1 MTPMKRAVSLA
12 RQALGTTSPNPAVGA
27 VVVKDGVVLGTGHTQ
42 PAGSHH
48 AEIEALRSAGDSCQ
62 GAILY
67 TTLEPCCHFGR
78 TPPCTQ
84 AIISAGVAEVQV
96 AAIDP
101 NPLVSGKGNS
111 ELEAS
116 GLRVEVGEE
125 AEAAEELIEAFAKYI
140 NTGLPFV
147 TAKFAMSLDGKI
159 ATESGDSRWV
169 TGPQARGIVQ
179 QIRRES
185 DAVMVGINTVLADDP
200 QLTARNDQGEPL
212 ARQPL
217 RVILDSQCRT
227 PPNARLLQ
235 EPGNTL
241 IVTAGNPPKQQA
253 ERLNEAR
260 AEVLPSA
267 STPDGR
273 IDLNRVMAELGKREI
288 VSLLVEAG
296 GTLQGSLFDAGL
308 VDKVMAFI
316 APVIIGGTQASSP
329 VEGMG
334 ASRMAD
340 TWRLTRTNLQS
351 VGPDW
356 LVTGYP
362 DPSQKSQFR
371 QTEA

>member
-27 VVVKDGVVLGTGHTQ
+27 VVVKDGVVLGAGHTQ
-42 PAGSHH
+42 PPGSHH
-48 AEIEALRSAGDSCQ
+48 AEIEALQAAGESSR
-62 GAILY
+62 GATLY
-67 TTLEPCCHFGR
+67 TTLEPCCIFGR

-84 AIISAGVAEVQV
+84 AIIAAGIAEVQV
-96 AAIDP
+96 AAVDP
-101 NPLVSGKGNS
+101 NPRVSGKGNS

-125 AEAAEELIEAFAKYI
+125 AEAAGELYEAFAKYI

-159 ATESGDSRWV
+159 ATHSGDSRWV
-169 TGPQARGIVQ
+169 TGPQARSVVQ

-200 QLTARNDQGEPL
+200 QLTARNGQGEPL

-227 PPNARLLQ
+227 PPDARMLR

-241 IVTAGNPPKQQA
+241 VVTAGNPPNQQV
-253 ERLNEAR
+253 ERLKA
-260 AEVLPSA
+260 AGSEVLPSV
-267 STPDGR
+267 STPGGR
-273 IDLNRVMAELGKREI
+273 IDLNQVMAELGQREI

-296 GTLQGSLFDAGL
+296 GTLQGSLFDAWL

-316 APVIIGGTQASSP
+316 APVIIGGIQAASP
-329 VEGMG
+329 VEGIG
-334 ASRMAD
+334 ASRMAE
-340 TWRLTRTNLQS
+340 TWRLTRTNLQA

-362 DPSQKSQFR
+362 DPSPKAPFR

>member
-27 VVVKDGVVLGTGHTQ
+27 VVVKDGVVLGAGHTQ
-42 PAGSHH
+42 PPGSHH
-48 AEIEALRSAGDSCQ
+48 AEIEALQAAGESSR
-62 GAILY
+62 GATLY
-67 TTLEPCCHFGR
+67 TTLEPCCIFGR

-84 AIISAGVAEVQV
+84 AIIAAGIAEVQV
-96 AAIDP
+96 AAVDP
-101 NPLVSGKGNS
+101 NPRVSGKGNS

-125 AEAAEELIEAFAKYI
+125 AEAAGELYEAFAKYI

-159 ATESGDSRWV
+159 ATHSGDSRWV
-169 TGPQARGIVQ
+169 TGPQARSVVQ

-200 QLTARNDQGEPL
+200 QLTARNGQGEPL

-227 PPNARLLQ
+227 PPDARMLR

-241 IVTAGNPPKQQA
+241 VVTAGNPPNQQV
-253 ERLNEAR
+253 ERLKA
-260 AEVLPSA
+260 AGSEVLPSA
-267 STPDGR
+267 STPGGR
-273 IDLNRVMAELGKREI
+273 IDLNQVMAELGQREI

-296 GTLQGSLFDAGL
+296 GTLQGSLFDAWL

-316 APVIIGGTQASSP
+316 APVIIGGIQAASP
-329 VEGMG
+329 VEGIG
-334 ASRMAD
+334 ASRMAE
-340 TWRLTRTNLQS
+340 TWRLTRTNLQA

-362 DPSQKSQFR
+362 DPSPKAPFR

>member
-48 AEIEALRSAGDSCQ
+48 AEIEALRSAGESSR
-62 GAILY
+62 GATLY
-67 TTLEPCCHFGR
+67 TTLEPCCNFGR

-84 AIISAGVAEVQV
+84 AIIAAGVAEVQV

-101 NPLVSGKGNS
+101 NPRVSGKGKS

-116 GLRVEVGEE
+116 GLRVDVGEE
-125 AEAAEELIEAFAKYI
+125 AEAAGELIEAFAKYI
-140 NTGLPFV
+140 STGLPFV

-159 ATESGDSRWV
+159 ATQSGDSKWV
-169 TGPQARGIVQ
+169 TGPQAREIVQ
-179 QIRRES
+179 QSRRES

-200 QLTARNDQGEPL
+200 QLTARDSQGKPL

-217 RVILDSQCRT
+217 RIVLDSQCRT

-235 EPGNTL
+235 EPGITL
-241 IVTAGNPPKQQA
+241 IVTAGSSTEQQVA
-253 ERLNEAR
+253 RLKEAG
-260 AEVLPSA
+260 AKVLQVASA
-267 STPDGR
+267 PEGR
-273 IDLNRVMAELGKREI
+273 IDLHRVMTELGQRDI

-296 GTLQGSLFDAGL
+296 GTVQGSLFDAGL

-316 APVIIGGTQASSP
+316 APVIIGGIQAASP
-329 VEGMG
+329 VEGTG
-334 ASRMAD
+334 ASRMAGA
-340 TWRLTRTNLQS
+340 WRLTRTNLQA

-362 DPSQKSQFR
+362 DPSQMIPSR
-371 QTEA
+371 QTEE